1 MCATSES
8 CNIHERMWRHQ
19 VCDLACR
26 CRMYVKITTPAPNTY
41 VLLQTGCEAATTTS
55 ATVIAIALTA
65 TNIWQR
71 NKGAIKI
78 VGLEE
83 ANRILRKLDSVHF
96 WL

>member
-1 MCATSES
+1 MCAKSES
-8 CNIHERMWRHQ
+8 CNIHERMWRRQ
-19 VCDLACR
+19 VCDVACR
-26 CRMYVKITTPAPNTY
+26 CRMYVVCEDNHPRTKD
-41 VLLQTGCEAATTTS
+41 VLLQTGWEAATTS

-83 ANRILRKLDSVHF
+83 ANRILRKLDSIHF

>member
-1 MCATSES
+1 M
-8 CNIHERMWRHQ
+8 
-19 VCDLACR
+19 
-26 CRMYVKITTPAPNTY
+26 
-41 VLLQTGCEAATTTS
+41 LLQTGCEAATTTS

-83 ANRILRKLDSVHF
+83 ANRILRKVDSIHF